1 MSDGCVG
8 SVNWTWDA
16 CKDCV
21 HLMQG
26 ENCRYG
32 WPSLDELEEDCIGD
46 LICQRFSDKEEWEST
61 GQKPIYDPMT
71 HKQNQ
76 KFMFDGCIPTTR
88 FNTVVNDDGEVMV
101 KCDKARN
108 ASGSI

>member
-61 GQKPIYDPMT
+61 GEKPIYDPLSAT
-71 HKQNQ
+71 VSQA
-76 KFMFDGCIPTTR
+76 FMFKHAPTTP

-101 KCDKARN
+101 KRGETRN
-108 ASGSI
+108 LQGGL